1 MQNEPNFQKVK
12 YNVIQVLTKDYDQMD
27 TWSIRKNEPKTKPN
41 EPKTNPIL
49 ANKMPKQTQYKP
61 NFQIFQNSSFL
72 QQFLVKIN
80 MLMKMM
86 SKDMKQYNS
95 RFAIVSLLITALSF
109 NLSCARDMTQSGPPA
124 PGLELIRPS
133 EDGTHFVHVQSGTKF
148 VAWGFNYDH
157 DDAGRLLEDY
167 WQKEW
172 PTVAED
178 FREMK
183 ALGANVVRIHLQ
195 TAKFMKTPHQPD
207 ETNLAQ
213 LARLI
218 KLAEQTGLYLDIT
231 GLGCY
236 HKKDVP
242 KWYDAMDETQ
252 RWNVQA
258 IFWEAVAK
266 TCAKSPAIFCYD
278 LMNEPIL
285 PGANKKETDWLAG
298 EFAGSHFVQRITLD
312 LAGRTR
318 KQVAKAWI
326 DKLTS
331 AIRKHDNR
339 HMVTVG
345 VIPWVHTFP
354 KAKPLFYSTEVAANL
369 DFTSVHFYP
378 KKGEVEKALTAL
390 SAYDIGKPLIIEEM
404 FPLHCN
410 MKELAVFIDS
420 SRKYVDGYI
429 GFYWGKTID
438 EYNEKS
444 DIPSALTK
452 SWLKYFAEAR
462 AQKSS
467 KKINTTA
474 EVLPRVFS
482 LNPVILAKS
491 RARLN
496 EGDKSLQPALKSLR
510 LDADDA
516 LKQGPFSVMYKKATP
531 PSGDKHDYMS
541 RGSYWWP
548 DPKKPDGLPYIRR
561 DGQRNPET
569 ITDNFDRL
577 ALGQMTSAIQTL
589 ATAWYFTN
597 HKPYATHAA
606 TLLRTWFLDLSTK
619 MNPHLQFGQAIP
631 GRTQGRDIGIIDTA
645 RLVRIIDAIG
655 LLESSP
661 AWTEK
666 DQNAMRQWCAE
677 YLKWLRTSKHGL
689 GEERKLNN
697 HGTWYDAQVVSLALY
712 TGQKDLARKIL
723 DQVKTRRINK
733 QIEPDGSQPHELAR
747 TKSLGYS
754 TGNLDG
760 FFRLT
765 IMAEK
770 LGIDLW
776 RYESPDGRSIKKALD
791 FLAKYVDTDQKWP
804 YEQITRQ
811 RPASLFSLL
820 RRASIAYNDDK
831 YEAIIKKIP
840 TEDIIDN
847 RTNLLWPAQCRPRPM
862 SSNACAVSRSLL
874 KESMKLCEKAI
885 YSFY

>member
-1 MQNEPNFQKVK
+1 
-12 YNVIQVLTKDYDQMD
+12 MD
-27 TWSIRKNEPKTKPN
+27 
-41 EPKTNPIL
+41 
-49 ANKMPKQTQYKP
+49 
-61 NFQIFQNSSFL
+61 SSRHA
-72 QQFLVKIN
+72 QPD
-80 MLMKMM
+80 
-86 SKDMKQYNS
+86 S
-95 RFAIVSLLITALSF
+95 
-109 NLSCARDMTQSGPPA
+109 PA
-124 PGLELIRPS
+124 PALEWIRPS
-133 EDGTHFVHVQSGTKF
+133 EDGTHFIYAQSGTKF

-167 WQKEW
+167 WQKVW
-172 PTVAED
+172 PTVEED

-183 ALGANVVRIHLQ
+183 ALGVNVVRIHLQ

-242 KWYDAMDETQ
+242 KWYDAMNETQ
-252 RWNVQA
+252 RWDTQA
-258 IFWEAVAK
+258 LFWDAVAK

-298 EFAGSHFVQRITLD
+298 EFAGKHFVQRITLD

-318 KQVAKAWI
+318 KQVAKAWVE
-326 DKLTS
+326 KLTA
-331 AIRKHDNR
+331 AIRKHDDR
-339 HMVTVG
+339 HMITVG

-354 KAKPLFYSTEVAANL
+354 KAKPLFYSNEVAGNL
-369 DFTSVHFYP
+369 DFACVHFYP
-378 KKGEVEKALTAL
+378 QQGQVEKALTAL
-390 SAYDIGKPLIIEEM
+390 SAYDIGKPLVIEEM

-410 MKELAVFIDS
+410 MKELAVFIDA

-429 GFYWGKTID
+429 GFYWGKTIE
-438 EYNEKS
+438 EYNEKT
-444 DIPSALTK
+444 DLPSALTK

-462 AQKSS
+462 AQKSP
-467 KKINTTA
+467 KNINTTA

-482 LNPVILAKS
+482 LNPVMLAKS

-496 EGDKSLQPALKSLR
+496 AGDKSLRPALKMLR
-510 LDADDA
+510 LEADDA
-516 LKQGPFSVMYKKATP
+516 LKQGPFSVMYKKMTP

-548 DPKKPDGLPYIRR
+548 DPTKPDGLPYIRR
-561 DGQRNPET
+561 DGRRNPET
-569 ITDNFDRL
+569 LSDKFDRQ
-577 ALGQMTSAIQTL
+577 ALGQLTSAIQTL
-589 ATAWYFTN
+589 ALAWYFTN
-597 HKPYATHAA
+597 HKPYAVHTA
-606 TLLRTWFLDLSTK
+606 TLLRTWFLDPATK

-631 GRTQGRDIGIIDTA
+631 GRTQARDIGIIDTA
-645 RLVRIIDAIG
+645 RLVRIVDAIG

-661 AWTEK
+661 AWTAK
-666 DQNAMRQWCAE
+666 DRNAMRQWCAE

-689 GEERKLNN
+689 GEEKKLNN

-712 TGQKDLARKIL
+712 TGQNDLARKIIE
-723 DQVKTRRINK
+723 QVKTRRIDK
-733 QIEPDGSQPHELAR
+733 QIEPDGKQPHELAR

-760 FFRLT
+760 FFRLAT
-765 IMAEK
+765 MADK

-776 RYESPDGRSIKKALD
+776 HYESPDGRSIKKALD
-791 FLAKYVDTDQKWP
+791 FLAKYVYTGQKWP
-804 YEQITRQ
+804 YKQITRQ

-840 TEDIIDN
+840 PEDIIASQ
-847 RTNLLWPAQCRPRPM
+847 TNLLWPHH
-862 SSNACAVSRSLL
+862 
-874 KESMKLCEKAI
+874 
-885 YSFY
+885 

>member
-1 MQNEPNFQKVK
+1 
-12 YNVIQVLTKDYDQMD
+12 
-27 TWSIRKNEPKTKPN
+27 
-41 EPKTNPIL
+41 
-49 ANKMPKQTQYKP
+49 
-61 NFQIFQNSSFL
+61 
-72 QQFLVKIN
+72 
-80 MLMKMM
+80 MKLHHPT
-86 SKDMKQYNS
+86 
-95 RFAIVSLLITALSF
+95 FAIVSLLMPALLF
-109 NLSCARDMTQSGPPA
+109 NLCCATNSKDRTYKGAPA
-124 PGLELIRPS
+124 PGLDLIRPS
-133 EDGTHFVHVQSGTKF
+133 EDGTHFTRAESGAKF

-157 DDAGRLLEDY
+157 DDTGRLIEDY
-167 WQKEW
+167 WHQQW

-195 TAKFMKTPHQPD
+195 TAKFMKAPQHTNK
-207 ETNLAQ
+207 TNLAQ
-213 LARLI
+213 LARLV

-242 KWYDAMDETQ
+242 QWYDAMDEAE
-252 RWNVQA
+252 RWDVQA

-266 TCAKSPAIFCYD
+266 TCTKSPAVFCYD

-298 EFAGSHFVQRITLD
+298 EFAGKHFVQRITLD
-312 LAGRTR
+312 LAGRTQ
-318 KQVAKAWI
+318 KEVAKAWI

-331 AIRKHDNR
+331 AIRKHDDR
-339 HMVTVG
+339 HMITVG

-354 KAKPLFYSTEVAANL
+354 KAKPLFYSKEVAANL
-369 DFTSVHFYP
+369 DFASVHFYP
-378 KKGEVEKALTAL
+378 KRGEVDKALTAL
-390 SAYDIGKPLIIEEM
+390 STYDIGKPLVIEEM

-410 MKELAVFIDS
+410 MKELAVFIDA
-420 SRKYVDGYI
+420 SRKIVDGYL

-438 EYNEKS
+438 QYKENT
-444 DIPSALTK
+444 DLPSVLTK

-462 AQKSS
+462 AQKPS
-467 KKINTTA
+467 KNINTTA
-474 EVLPRVFS
+474 EVLPRVFC
-482 LNPVILAKS
+482 LNPVMLAKS

-496 EGDKSLQPALKSLR
+496 EGDKSLRPALKMLR
-510 LDADDA
+510 LEADDA
-516 LKQGPFSVMYKKATP
+516 LKKGPFSVMYKKMIP

-561 DGQRNPET
+561 DGRRNPET

-589 ATAWYFTN
+589 AHAWYFTN
-597 HKPYATHAA
+597 HKPYAVHTA
-606 TLLRTWFLDLSTK
+606 TLLRTWFLDPDTK

-631 GRTQGRDIGIIDTA
+631 GITQGRDIGIIDTA
-645 RLVRIIDAIG
+645 RLVRIVDAIG
-655 LLESSP
+655 LLKSSH
-661 AWTEK
+661 AWTAK
-666 DQNAMRQWCAE
+666 DQNAMRDWCAE

-689 GEERKLNN
+689 GEEKKLNN

-712 TGQKDLARKIL
+712 TGQNDLARKIIE
-723 DQVKTRRINK
+723 QVKTRRINK

-760 FFRLT
+760 FFRLAT
-765 IMAEK
+765 MAEK

-776 RYESPDGRSIKKALD
+776 RYESPDGRSIRKALD
-791 FLAKYVDTDQKWP
+791 FLSKHVDTGQKWP
-804 YEQITRQ
+804 YKQITRQ

-831 YEAIIKKIP
+831 YEAIISKIP
-840 TEDIIDN
+840 PDDIIDS
-847 RTNLLWPAQCRPRPM
+847 RTNLLWPTH
-862 SSNACAVSRSLL
+862 
-874 KESMKLCEKAI
+874 
-885 YSFY
+885 